1 MIVKDIAYYEI
12 EYLNFYLIGTA
23 AAETVTR
30 QELKSLIFSDETRTQ
45 FAEYIQ
51 SMIMPRYDT
60 ELSNCVE
67 ENSPAINHRH
77 EHSRKRKLLTYV
89 VENDDTWLCATIS
102 VPTLLRRYVGIARL
116 KHATN
121 LGPTREGKI

>member
-1 MIVKDIAYYEI
+1 
-12 EYLNFYLIGTA
+12 
-23 AAETVTR
+23 
-30 QELKSLIFSDETRTQ
+30 
-45 FAEYIQ
+45 
-51 SMIMPRYDT
+51 MIMPRYDT
-60 ELSNCVE
+60 ESINCVE

-77 EHSRKRKLLTYV
+77 EHSRKRKLLTYA

-121 LGPTREGKI
+121 LGPTREGKYKFLAISVHLVSFYSFLLFI

>member
-1 MIVKDIAYYEI
+1 M
-12 EYLNFYLIGTA
+12 LFYLGAPAT
-23 AAETVTR
+23 ETVTR

-51 SMIMPRYDT
+51 SIIMPRYNT
-60 ELSNCVE
+60 ESSNCVE
-67 ENSPAINHRH
+67 ENSPAVNHRH
-77 EHSRKRKLLTYV
+77 EHSRKRKISTYV
-89 VENDDTWLCATIS
+89 EETDDTWLCATIS

-121 LGPTREGKI
+121 LGPTREGKLTCY